1 MNRIGRLEKMLD
13 RISVIFAFLQ
23 QDGVMKLDVIRL
35 VRGKNG
41 MRVEEVVQEVIAGD
55 IGEMKLKEPILFVVA
70 GHGIIRKV
78 FHEEDEDGIRRV
90 TENEDIIWERFDR
103 DDGERVICFTR
114 RDKIVLLEEELHGY
128 QVPVI
133 ETCLWGV
140 RPGEEILPANR
151 ERVCESAIGL
161 AERFYHRGITWRDLL
176 KGGKRGD
183 SLAAL
188 IAGKIKLVALLCL
201 LGLLVVNYMWN
212 TSVREKYAGLQLEI
226 ASLERDVSNRE
237 ELSREMERVVREFE
251 GSGTGR
257 VSVVLD
263 RVAALVP
270 PAVNLDMLVVNPL
283 LKGLEEGKSVVTREG
298 CLELSGVTADP
309 GQVTLFTGS
318 LSSSAF
324 ARQVKLV
331 SLDRNRETGWFNFKI
346 WIGL

>member
-23 QDGVMKLDVIRL
+23 QDGAMKLDVVRL
-35 VRGKNG
+35 VRGKSG
-41 MRVEEVVQEVIAGD
+41 VRVEEVQEVIAGD
-55 IGEMKLKEPILFVVA
+55 IGEMKLKEPTLLVVA

-140 RPGEEILPANR
+140 RPGEEILPTSR
-151 ERVCESAIGL
+151 ERVRESAIGL
-161 AERFYHRGITWRDLL
+161 AERFYHRGVTWRDLL

-201 LGLLVVNYMWN
+201 SGRNMRVCNWKLLLWN
-212 TSVREKYAGLQLEI
+212 GMSRTGKNCRGKWNEWFG
-226 ASLERDVSNRE
+226 N
-237 ELSREMERVVREFE
+237 SREA
-251 GSGTGR
+251 GR
-257 VSVVLD
+257 
-263 RVAALVP
+263 
-270 PAVNLDMLVVNPL
+270 
-283 LKGLEEGKSVVTREG
+283 GE
-298 CLELSGVTADP
+298 
-309 GQVTLFTGS
+309 
-318 LSSSAF
+318 
-324 ARQVKLV
+324 
-331 SLDRNRETGWFNFKI
+331 
-346 WIGL
+346 

>member
-13 RISVIFAFLQ
+13 RITVIFAFLQ
-23 QDGVMKLDVIRL
+23 QDGAIRLDVLRL
-35 VRGKNG
+35 VRGKHG
-41 MRVEEVVQEVIAGD
+41 VRVEEEVREVIVGD
-55 IGEMKLKEPILFVVA
+55 IGEMKLKEPTLLLVT

-78 FHEEDEDGIRRV
+78 FHEGDEDGIRRV
-90 TENEDIIWERFDR
+90 TGNENIMWERFDR
-103 DDGERVICFTR
+103 DGGECVICFTR
-114 RDKIVLLEEELHGY
+114 RDKIKSLEDELHGY

-133 ETCLWGV
+133 ETCLQGV
-140 RPGEEILPANR
+140 RSGEEGVPMNQEWVR
-151 ERVCESAIGL
+151 ETAIGL
-161 AERFYHRGITWRDLL
+161 AERFYDRGITWNDLL

-188 IAGKIKLVALLCL
+188 IAGKIKLIALLCL
-201 LGLLVVNYMWN
+201 LGLLVVNYLWN
-212 TSVREKYAGLQLEI
+212 TSVREKCASLQLGI

-257 VSVVLD
+257 MSVVLD

-298 CLELSGVTADP
+298 CIELSGVTADP
-309 GQVTLFTGS
+309 GQVTSFTGR

-324 ARQVKLV
+324 VRQVKLV
-331 SLDRNRETGWFNFKI
+331 SLDRNRETGVFNFKI

>member
-1 MNRIGRLEKMLD
+1 M
-13 RISVIFAFLQ
+13 
-23 QDGVMKLDVIRL
+23 
-35 VRGKNG
+35 
-41 MRVEEVVQEVIAGD
+41 
-55 IGEMKLKEPILFVVA
+55 
-70 GHGIIRKV
+70 
-78 FHEEDEDGIRRV
+78 
-90 TENEDIIWERFDR
+90 
-103 DDGERVICFTR
+103 
-114 RDKIVLLEEELHGY
+114 
-128 QVPVI
+128 
-133 ETCLWGV
+133 
-140 RPGEEILPANR
+140 
-151 ERVCESAIGL
+151 
-161 AERFYHRGITWRDLL
+161 
-176 KGGKRGD
+176 KGGVYRM
-183 SLAAL
+183 LTL

-212 TSVREKYAGLQLEI
+212 TSVREKYASLQLEI

-324 ARQVKLV
+324 ARQLKLV